1 MADSIVRARVPLEL
15 HHQLLEM
22 AAQLQVSPSEIVA
35 AAIRQYLEKL
45 QALDDNAKATDILDR
60 LEQLERRVE
69 VLESVDPRRATVP
82 TRLGTTSSS
91 FLGMQQLVSRSI
103 GLDGSGD
110 PFTGPH
116 FRQADLQGSN
126 VLESNLASRFV
137 ERFKGC
143 GPIDLKRCRNWWP
156 ARRKPSIN
164 EIRDFLH
171 AIVRSGRAR
180 WVDTRQIEIL

>member
-1 MADSIVRARVPLEL
+1 MAVSIVRARVPLEL
-15 HHQLLEM
+15 HHQLLEV

-35 AAIRQYLEKL
+35 AAIRQYLADL
-45 QALDDNAKATDILDR
+45 QSPGDNAKTTDILDR
-60 LEQLERRVE
+60 LEQLEHRVE
-69 VLESVDPRRATVP
+69 VLESVDPRRATAT
-82 TRLGTTSSS
+82 TRLGTISSS

-103 GLDGSGD
+103 GPDGSGD
-110 PFTGPH
+110 PFTGQH

-126 VLESNLASRFV
+126 VLESNLSSRFV
-137 ERFKGC
+137 ERFRGC

-156 ARRKPSIN
+156 ARRKPSMN

-180 WVDTRQIEIL
+180 WVDARQIEIL